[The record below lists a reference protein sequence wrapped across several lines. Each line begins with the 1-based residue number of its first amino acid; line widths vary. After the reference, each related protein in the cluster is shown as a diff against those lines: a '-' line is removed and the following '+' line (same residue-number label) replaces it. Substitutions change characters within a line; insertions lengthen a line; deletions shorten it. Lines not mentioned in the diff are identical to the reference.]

1 MAIFVATDFSVS
13 INGSTALASYLTQVE
28 LKTSANDITTTS
40 FGSGWVTRVA
50 GLKEGTLT
58 LQFNQDYAA
67 TTVDATLWGTPL
79 GLGSYATVVIK
90 PTSSTASASNPAYTA
105 VCLVTDLT
113 PVSGNI
119 GDLST
124 FSITWPTNGTVSRA
138 TA

>member
-28 LKTSANDITTTS
+28 LKVSANDITTTA
-40 FGSGWVTRVA
+40 FGSTYVTRVA
-50 GLKEGTLT
+50 GLKEGSLT

-67 TTVDATLWGTPL
+67 STVDATLFPL
-79 GLGSYATVVIK
+79 LGANATVVIK
-90 PTSSTASASNPAYTA
+90 PTSSAVGSANPSYTT

-113 PVSGNI
+113 PLSGNI

-124 FSITWPTNGTVSRA
+124 FSLTWPTNGTVTRA
-138 TA
+138 VA

>member
-40 FGSGWVTRVA
+40 FGSTWVTRVA
-50 GLKEGTLT
+50 GLKEGSLT

-67 TTVDATLWGTPL
+67 ATVDATLWPLLGTQ
-79 GLGSYATVVIK
+79 ATVVIK
-90 PTSSTASASNPAYTA
+90 PTSSAVSSANPSYTVFAS
-105 VCLVTDLT
+105 VIDLT

-124 FSITWPTNGTVSRA
+124 FSITWPTSSAITRA

>member
-40 FGSGWVTRVA
+40 FGSAWVTRVA

-67 TTVDATLWGTPL
+67 ATVDPTLWPL
-79 GLGSYATVVIK
+79 LGANATVVIK
-90 PTSSTASASNPAYTA
+90 PTSSAVSSANPSYTLTA
-105 VCLVTDLT
+105 LVTDLT

-124 FSITWPTNGTVSRA
+124 FSITWPTNGTVTRA

>member
-13 INGSTALASYLTQVE
+13 INNSTALASYLTQVE
-28 LKTSANDITTTS
+28 LKASANDITTTS
-40 FGSGWVTRVA
+40 FGSTWVTRVA
-50 GLKEGTLT
+50 GLKEGSLT

-67 TTVDATLWGTPL
+67 SAVDATLWPYLGT
-79 GLGSYATVVIK
+79 SATVVIK
-90 PTSSTASASNPAYTA
+90 PTSTAVSATNPAYTA
-105 VCLVTDLT
+105 ICLVTDLT

-124 FSITWPTNGTVSRA
+124 FSVTWPTTGTVSRA

>member
-28 LKTSANDITTTS
+28 LKTSANDVTTTA
-40 FGSGWVTRVA
+40 FGSSWVTRVS
-50 GLKEGTLT
+50 GLKEGSLT

-67 TTVDATLWGTPL
+67 STVDPTLWPLLGTN
-79 GLGSYATVVIK
+79 ATVVIK
-90 PTSSTASASNPAYTA
+90 PTSTAVSVSNPSYTCIA
-105 VCLVTDLT
+105 VVNDLT

-124 FSITWPTNGTVSRA
+124 FSVTWPTTGTVSRA

>member
-28 LKTSANDITTTS
+28 LKASANDITTTA
-40 FGSGWVTRVA
+40 FGSTWVTRVA
-50 GLKEGTLT
+50 GLKEGSLT

-67 TTVDATLWGTPL
+67 STVDATLWPLLGTN
-79 GLGSYATVVIK
+79 ATVVIK
-90 PTSSTASASNPAYTA
+90 PTSTATSSSNPAYTA

-113 PVSGNI
+113 PLSGQI

-124 FSITWPTNGTVSRA
+124 FSITWPTTSTISRA

>member
-40 FGSGWVTRVA
+40 FGNAWVTRVA

-67 TTVDATLWGTPL
+67 TTVDATLWGTI
-79 GLGSYATVVIK
+79 GLGSNATVVIR
-90 PTSSTASASNPAYTA
+90 PSSTVVSASNPAYTA

-119 GDLST
+119 GDLAT
-124 FSITWPTNGTVSRA
+124 FSVTWPTNGTVSRA

>member
-28 LKTSANDITTTS
+28 LKATANDVTTTA
-40 FGSGWVTRVA
+40 FGSTWVTRVA
-50 GLKEGTLT
+50 GLREGTLT
-58 LQFNQDYAA
+58 LNFNQDYAT
-67 TTVDATLWGTPL
+67 TTVDATLWPLLGTN
-79 GLGSYATVVIK
+79 ATVVIK
-90 PTSSTASASNPAYTA
+90 PTSTATSANNPAYTA

-113 PVSGNI
+113 PVSGQV

-124 FSITWPTNGTVSRA
+124 FSITWPTTSAISRA